1 LTDRLPAGDTSRAV
15 TLYTSSFSFGVGFSF
30 LIAQLAA
37 DYWGWRSAFFITG
50 VGPIAMVIASLLME
64 ERRPVKRAG
73 PLLDFKPVFAN
84 REALGYILGYGAHCF
99 ELYGVRTWL
108 VGFWLFVVGHQDGP
122 SWLTPV
128 AVSFAFAVIS
138 MPASILG
145 NEAALRFGRHRAITI
160 VMIAS
165 ACTALM
171 LGLNASGPAWLLA
184 IMLFFY
190 GLTVPADS
198 GALTA
203 GMAASA
209 TAGHRGAT
217 MALHSTVGFGLSAA
231 GAWGGP
237 GLHSTLGEVPS
248 RLAAGFWRLSCWRSG
263 SRWGRS
269 RSGGHGPQRLGAYR
283 LSRRREKLHISADQ
297 RPYCISCFAEL

>member
-1 LTDRLPAGDTSRAV
+1 MCAGQ
-15 TLYTSSFSFGVGFSF
+15 VGCVDGSATGGRHVAGGHALHVQLLLRGWLFI

-165 ACTALM
+165 ACIALM

-184 IMLFFY
+184 VMLFFY

-209 TAGHRGAT
+209 TAGT
-217 MALHSTVGFGLSAA
+217 AA
-231 GAWGGP
+231 RPWP
-237 GLHSTLGEVPS
+237 
-248 RLAAGFWRLSCWRSG
+248 FI
-263 SRWGRS
+263 
-269 RSGGHGPQRLGAYR
+269 
-283 LSRRREKLHISADQ
+283 RR
-297 RPYCISCFAEL
+297 